1 MESFYH
7 IIIAGGSGSRFWPKS
22 KKNKPKQLLKITND
36 KTMIRLT
43 YERIANIANPKN
55 ILVIASKE
63 LCQHI
68 QIETPEIPKE
78 NFIIEPS
85 GKNTAPAIGL
95 AAIHILKRDKNA
107 LMGIYPAD
115 HLISENDK
123 FYNTI
128 TKAEKIISN
137 QSCLVTIGIK
147 PTYSATGYGYIH
159 FDKSEKQNI
168 QNSYK
173 VINFTE
179 KPTKQNADK
188 FITNGNYLW
197 NAGIFAWKAKTL
209 LSEMENHMPDLH
221 KNLLSIYDAIGNNNY
236 KQVLNSKWH
245 EIISKSIDYGILEKS
260 NNIYTIAAD
269 FKWNDLGSWKSL
281 FDILPK
287 NKDKNHYEGD
297 VISLQSNNNLVI
309 SPNRLTAVIG
319 IKDLTIINLDDA
331 TLIMPHEK
339 AEEVKNIVEMLKSL
353 NNNKYL

>member
-1 MESFYH
+1 MKPFYH

-22 KKNKPKQLLKITND
+22 RKNKPKQLLKITDD

-43 YERIANIANPKN
+43 YERIVKISNPKN
-55 ILVIASKE
+55 ILVIAPKK

-68 QIETPEIPKE
+68 QIDIPEIQKE

-95 AAIHILKRDKNA
+95 AAVHILKRNKNA

-115 HLISENDK
+115 HLISDNDE
-123 FYNTI
+123 FNNAI
-128 TKAEKIISN
+128 IKAEKIILN
-137 QSCLVTIGIK
+137 KSCLVTIGIK

-159 FDKSEKQNI
+159 YDKSEKQNI

-188 FITNGNYLW
+188 FISDGNYLW
-197 NAGIFAWKAKTL
+197 NAGIFVWEAKRL

-221 KNLLSIYDAIGNNNY
+221 RKLLSIHDSIDNNNY
-236 KQVLNSKWH
+236 EEVLNSEWH
-245 EIISKSIDYGILEKS
+245 EIISESIDYGILEKS
-260 NNIYTIAAD
+260 NNIHTIAAD

-287 NKDKNHYEGD
+287 NKDNNHYEGD

-319 IKDLTIINLDDA
+319 IKDLAIINLDDA
-331 TLIMPHEK
+331 TLIVPHEK
-339 AEEVKNIVEMLKSL
+339 AEAVKNIVDMLKSL
-353 NNNKYL
+353 NSNEYL